1 MSKDVDLSGVEI
13 IEKDQKLIL
22 QARIEV
28 EKQAKVM
35 LQKGLEAQN
44 QSQVIG
50 ISQSSSRC
58 NHWTHFRVQ
67 VGTALQV
74 FHNLGILEQT
84 VESVLENARE
94 TLHSGLKR
102 ALDVE
107 QLSHLSTSSSSNSLH
122 QVDGK
127 FKGPG
132 RVAMPVTGS
141 SPAFRTALWSNM
153 EKLMDQIFNSCA
165 QVYKQLSSFQ

>member
-1 MSKDVDLSGVEI
+1 MT
-13 IEKDQKLIL
+13 
-22 QARIEV
+22 
-28 EKQAKVM
+28 
-35 LQKGLEAQN
+35 
-44 QSQVIG
+44 
-50 ISQSSSRC
+50 SSRY
-58 NHWTHFRVQ
+58 NYWTFFRVQ

-74 FHNLGILEQT
+74 FHNLGILEPT

-94 TLHSGLKR
+94 TLYSGLKR

-107 QLSHLSTSSSSNSLH
+107 QLSHFSTSSSSSGLH

-165 QVYKQLSSFQ
+165 QVSINWHNFNLGLICFTAAFINLGATFAKSPG

>member
-1 MSKDVDLSGVEI
+1 
-13 IEKDQKLIL
+13 
-22 QARIEV
+22 
-28 EKQAKVM
+28 
-35 LQKGLEAQN
+35 
-44 QSQVIG
+44 
-50 ISQSSSRC
+50 
-58 NHWTHFRVQ
+58 
-67 VGTALQV
+67 LQV
-74 FHNLGILEQT
+74 FHNLGILEPT

-94 TLHSGLKR
+94 TLYSGLKR

-107 QLSHLSTSSSSNSLH
+107 QLSHFSTSISSSGLH

-165 QVYKQLSSFQ
+165 QVSINWHNFNLV

>member
-1 MSKDVDLSGVEI
+1 
-13 IEKDQKLIL
+13 
-22 QARIEV
+22 
-28 EKQAKVM
+28 
-35 LQKGLEAQN
+35 
-44 QSQVIG
+44 
-50 ISQSSSRC
+50 
-58 NHWTHFRVQ
+58 
-67 VGTALQV
+67 LQV
-74 FHNLGILEQT
+74 FHNLGILEPT

-94 TLHSGLKR
+94 TLYSGLKR

-107 QLSHLSTSSSSNSLH
+107 QLSHFSTSSSSSGLH

-165 QVYKQLSSFQ
+165 QVSINCHISVGLIFFTAAFINLGATFAKSPG

>member
-1 MSKDVDLSGVEI
+1 M
-13 IEKDQKLIL
+13 
-22 QARIEV
+22 
-28 EKQAKVM
+28 
-35 LQKGLEAQN
+35 
-44 QSQVIG
+44 
-50 ISQSSSRC
+50 
-58 NHWTHFRVQ
+58 Q

-74 FHNLGILEQT
+74 FHNLGILQST

-107 QLSHLSTSSSSNSLH
+107 QLSHLSTSSSSSSLH
-122 QVDGK
+122 QMDGK

-153 EKLMDQIFNSCA
+153 EKLMEQIFNSCA
-165 QVYKQLSSFQ
+165 QVY